1 MFNGKLIY
9 YLRRQRGL
17 SQNDLATKFEVTRG
31 TISNWEIGR
40 RTPSVKQF
48 IDLAEYF
55 GVSLDLFI
63 ERSSIG
69 ASREIKI
76 QFDAFLSDNEI
87 TEKEKERLYDDLK
100 KLYFEKIKNK

>member
-17 SQNDLATKFEVTRG
+17 SQNDLATEFEVTRG

-48 IDLAEYF
+48 IDIADFF
-55 GVSLDLFI
+55 GVSLDLFVTH
-63 ERSSIG
+63 SM
-69 ASREIKI
+69 ASLRREILI
-76 QFDAFLSDNEI
+76 QLDAFFSDPDI
-87 TEKEKERLYDDLK
+87 TEKEKERLYDAIK
-100 KLYFEKIKNK
+100 NLYFEKNKK

>member
-17 SQNDLATKFEVTRG
+17 SQNDLAIAFDVTRG

-48 IDLAEYF
+48 IDIADFF
-55 GVSLDLFI
+55 GVSLDLFVVH
-63 ERSSIG
+63 SS
-69 ASREIKI
+69 ASLRREILI
-76 QFDAFLSDNEI
+76 QSDAFFSDPDI
-87 TEKEKERLYDDLK
+87 TEKEKGRLYVDIK
-100 KLYFEKIKNK
+100 NLYFEKNKK

>member
-17 SQNDLATKFEVTRG
+17 SQNDLAKEFEVTRG

-48 IDLAEYF
+48 IDLADFF

-63 ERSSIG
+63 VHTS
-69 ASREIKI
+69 ASLRREILI
-76 QFDAFLSDNEI
+76 QCDAFFSDPDI
-87 TEKEKERLYDDLK
+87 TEKEKERLYVDIK
-100 KLYFEKIKNK
+100 NLYFEKNKK

>member
-17 SQNDLATKFEVTRG
+17 SQNDLAIAFDVTRG

-48 IDLAEYF
+48 IDIADFF
-55 GVSLDLFI
+55 GVSLDLFVNH
-63 ERSSIG
+63 SS
-69 ASREIKI
+69 ASLRREILI
-76 QFDAFLSDNEI
+76 QIDAFFSDPDI
-87 TEKEKERLYDDLK
+87 TEKEKERLNVDIK
-100 KLYFEKIKNK
+100 NLYFEKNKK